1 MAKYNE
7 DGTAKKQAGNKMNIK
22 DKFRKNAVRAGML
35 SLQLSTA
42 NKIEIENRM
51 RANRGGKKATV
62 SRKKEATEQ

>member
-1 MAKYNE
+1 
-7 DGTAKKQAGNKMNIK
+7 MNIK

-35 SLQLSTA
+35 TLQLSTA

-51 RANRGGKKATV
+51 RANRGGKKATI